1 MNNMTKQEADAKVLQ
16 RTLDSHGVKALHVR
30 TFTGPTVTQHAFD
43 LTSGTSLRKV
53 IALHQDLALALGLDS
68 VRIIAPIPGTAWVG
82 VEVPNE
88 DRETVTY
95 ADFTDDEVS
104 THDTYADAAHGILPI
119 PIGVTITSESLWA
132 DLTKLPHLLIAGT
145 TGSGKS
151 VALTTAI
158 AHLIASNAPDEL
170 RLWLVDPKRVELQ
183 QFADAPQV
191 QQVATSPAD
200 ALDLLDDVVDIM
212 DQRYKLFEEANVR
225 NIGEYN
231 SDFDIDTNRHFN
243 TPLPYH
249 VVVVDELADLMM
261 TGNKR
266 IEEQIVRLAQLARAA
281 GIHLILATQRPT
293 RDVVTGLISANIT
306 SRWCFRVGSH
316 IDSNVALGQ
325 SGAEAL
331 YGEGDSLWSPAGSLK
346 PVRVQG
352 VYTFDEEVRDIV
364 ERAKHA
370 YPETTSAANTAAADD
385 DDEFPEPLP
394 LEWDEAEQQFV
405 PATADE
411 LDETQPIF
419 ASPDVNGGQW
429 FNMGYI
435 DETGFRKTGVAEP
448 VIRPTPR
455 DFTGEA
461 DESPT
466 QADLIAAA
474 IIAALHEHQESQAA
488 KTTTPAWRKWV
499 KWVVVGLATCWV
511 IGAGLELL
519 GYGS

>member
-16 RTLDSHGVKALHVR
+16 RTLDAHGVKALHVR

-88 DRETVTY
+88 DREDVTY
-95 ADFTDDEVS
+95 SDFTDDEYDDQG
-104 THDTYADAAHGILPI
+104 TDDLILPI
-119 PIGVTITSESLWA
+119 PVGVTITSEALWA

-151 VALTTAI
+151 VALTSVI
-158 AHLIASNAPDEL
+158 AHLIATKTPDEL

-191 QQVATSPAD
+191 EQVATSPAD

-212 DQRYKLFEEANVR
+212 DERYKSFGVLGVR
-225 NIGEYN
+225 NITEYN
-231 SDFDIDTNRHFN
+231 DYDDAEDR
-243 TPLPYH
+243 PALPYH

-364 ERAKHA
+364 ERAKRA

-419 ASPDVNGGQW
+419 ASPDVNGGRW

-461 DESPT
+461 DELPT

-474 IIAALHEHQESQAA
+474 IIAALHEHQESQGA